1 MQLEANLSLD
11 TQLYRSSS
19 GSMAECRG
27 SFDRDYSDLVMD
39 SFILAK
45 GSVSLGLAW
54 QVYVHN
60 QKYAVEIWIERC

>member
-1 MQLEANLSLD
+1 
-11 TQLYRSSS
+11 
-19 GSMAECRG
+19 MAECRG